1 MTTRRTLLQA
11 ALLAGLPTTVAALSA
26 RAQSAA
32 QSTAMSLTPTP
43 ACGEGHGAATP
54 PQTEGPYFRPNS
66 PARRSLLDPELP
78 GTRLRVGGLV
88 LSRAC
93 RPLPE
98 VLVDLWHADAQGDYD
113 NAGYRLRGHQFTDA
127 DGRWQ
132 FETIVPAVY
141 PGRTPSPACEAAAAP
156 WPGPYHA
163 ALFPRRSRQCARS
176 DFRQAPAARAGWRC
190 DGADRAVRLR
200 TRYRLSEIDAVT
212 IAILIL
218 SAVRAIVAA

>member
-93 RPLPE
+93 RPLPA

-141 PGRTPSPACEAAAAP
+141 PGRTCHLHVKLQPRHGRVLTTQLYFPGEA
-156 WPGPYHA
+156 GN
-163 ALFPRRSRQCARS
+163 ARDPIFDKRLLLAMAGDATAQIARY
-176 DFRQAPAARAGWRC
+176 DFVL
-190 DGADRAVRLR
+190 D
-200 TRYRLSEIDAVT
+200 
-212 IAILIL
+212 IA
-218 SAVRAIVAA
+218 